1 MELPQPDPKITLSAL
16 TYTFVPFSILTAL
29 AIFLAESRQDIVLGR
44 AIYTIL
50 ETYLLATPALCL
62 YILGLQQSK
71 RYTYW
76 LLFWTFAGLAYA
88 MHVYWTFFGIF
99 DGQIEKMFT
108 KQGLAIAGT
117 NVVITLWWMIDLAL
131 AWLINSNQGWIR
143 VQRTGIQSLFFLA
156 AMFVGVFRK
165 QGVIT
170 WLSIAMSVAVVT
182 CAIIRIRSL
191 LKKHSQTSMTSGQDG
206 FEGLE
211 TPETLTQP

>member
-44 AIYTIL
+44 AIYTIW

-156 AMFVGVFRK
+156 AVFVGVFRK